1 MEIIEKVSATAKGK
15 LNLLNK
21 SKGKYIVSSIL
32 AGMFVGFAVILMAT
46 LGGTL
51 NEASSPYSKLI
62 MGLSFGVAL
71 SLVLMAGADLFTG
84 NNLVMTVGFL
94 NKEIKA
100 IDVLRIWI
108 FSYIGNLIGS
118 LMLSLIYVGTGL
130 ATGTTGKF
138 FQTASAA
145 KMNAPFS
152 ELFLR
157 GILCNIL
164 VCIAVWCSIKLKEE
178 SAKLIM
184 IFWCIFAFIS
194 SSFEHSV
201 ANMILFSTAL
211 LIPHG
216 DKVTWGGFAYNLTA
230 VTLGNMVGGVIFV
243 AAAYFYILKD

>member
-1 MEIIEKVSATAKGK
+1 MEIIEKVSTTAKGK
-15 LNLLNK
+15 LSLLNK

-51 NEASSPYSKLI
+51 NEAGSPYSKLI

-84 NNLVMTVGFL
+84 NNLVMTIGFL

-118 LMLSLIYVGTGL
+118 IMLALIYVGTGL

-138 FQTASAA
+138 FQTASAS
-145 KMNAPFS
+145 KMNAPFGQ
-152 ELFLR
+152 LFLR

-201 ANMILFSTAL
+201 ANMTLFSTAL

-216 DKVTWGGFAYNLTA
+216 DKVSWGGFAYNLTA
-230 VTLGNMVGGVIFV
+230 VTLGNMVGGIIFV

>member
-1 MEIIEKVSATAKGK
+1 MEIIEKVSTTAKGK
-15 LNLLNK
+15 LSLLNK

-51 NEASSPYSKLI
+51 NEAGSPYSKLI

-84 NNLVMTVGFL
+84 NNLVMTIGFL

-100 IDVLRIWI
+100 IDVLRVWI

-118 LMLSLIYVGTGL
+118 IMLALIYVGTGL

-145 KMNAPFS
+145 KMNAPFGQ
-152 ELFLR
+152 LFFKRYFMQYISLYCCMVQHKAKR
-157 GILCNIL
+157 RISKAYHDIL
-164 VCIAVWCSIKLKEE
+164 VYICFYKFKL
-178 SAKLIM
+178 
-184 IFWCIFAFIS
+184 
-194 SSFEHSV
+194 
-201 ANMILFSTAL
+201 
-211 LIPHG
+211 
-216 DKVTWGGFAYNLTA
+216 
-230 VTLGNMVGGVIFV
+230 
-243 AAAYFYILKD
+243 